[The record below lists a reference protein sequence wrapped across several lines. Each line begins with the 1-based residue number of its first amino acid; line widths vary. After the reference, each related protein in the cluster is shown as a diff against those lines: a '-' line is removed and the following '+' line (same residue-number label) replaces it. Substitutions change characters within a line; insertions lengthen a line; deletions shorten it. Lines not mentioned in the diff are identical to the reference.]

1 MKTLTDKELEI
12 MNVLWDKGA
21 MSMRDLH
28 ENLPEPRQHFN
39 TVSTVVRR
47 LEERGFISHEAL
59 GARFFHYKAAIS
71 REDYNTRK
79 QKSFVSK
86 FFDGSYMNFVSQLV
100 KEEEISVEELK
111 ELIKMVEEGK

>member
-21 MSMRDLH
+21 MSMRELH
-28 ENLPEPRQHFN
+28 ENMPEPRSHFN

-47 LEERGFISHEAL
+47 LEEQGFINHVAL
-59 GARFFHYKAAIS
+59 GARFFHYEAAIS
-71 REDYNTRK
+71 REAYNVRK
-79 QKSFVSK
+79 QKSFVER

-100 KEEEISVEELK
+100 KDEDISIEELK
-111 ELIKMVEEGK
+111 ELIRMVEEK

>member
-28 ENLPEPRQHFN
+28 DNLPEPRQHFN

-59 GARFFHYKAAIS
+59 GARFFHYGAAIS

-111 ELIKMVEEGK
+111 GLIKMVEEGK

>member
-28 ENLPEPRQHFN
+28 DSLPEPRQHFN

-47 LEERGFISHEAL
+47 LEERGFICHEAL
-59 GARFFHYKAAIS
+59 GARFFHYKATIS
-71 REDYNTRK
+71 RDDYNTRK